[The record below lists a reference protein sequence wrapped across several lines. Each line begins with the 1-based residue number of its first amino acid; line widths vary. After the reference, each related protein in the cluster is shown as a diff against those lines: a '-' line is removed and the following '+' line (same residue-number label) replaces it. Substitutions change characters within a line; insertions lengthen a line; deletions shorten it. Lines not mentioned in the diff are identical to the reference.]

1 MTTNL
6 CELFVYLYC
15 LFLFLLHFLFGRW
28 MRYKH
33 VVAVVDATPCLHVY
47 RRNLQLGCW
56 FCCLLHGKYT
66 SPISYHADCLRYR
79 LIRCGLLRWSHYTA
93 WNLVR
98 PCFQK
103 LPKTF
108 VSNNIAFGVKII
120 SFNNATTHNICN
132 DLYNDGNDDDGDVD
146 NDGADVWFVQH
157 VRWLY
162 NGTEL
167 EADLFYVH
175 EGTINTYAMHFTVP
189 VPADVHDLEFSWQSL
204 TAYPVSFFI
213 SKQQQQHE
221 HHLSNTLSNFPTH
234 THIHTPIHMYNN
246 TRQGLPW
253 ESVDRQT
260 NINRTNRLNSRHKT
274 PFPTYISTSTPPTL
288 HEFITPQSGS
298 SYIKTLSHSV

>member
-56 FCCLLHGKYT
+56 FCRLLHGKYT

-120 SFNNATTHNICN
+120 SFNNATTTTTHTQYLQRLLQWRQRQWRRGCLICPTRS
-132 DLYNDGNDDDGDVD
+132 LVVQWHRIGSGFILRSRGN
-146 NDGADVWFVQH
+146 NKHIRNAFHRTGAGRCTRPRILLAKSHSLSGKFFSSQ
-157 VRWLY
+157 
-162 NGTEL
+162 NNSNNMN
-167 EADLFYVH
+167 
-175 EGTINTYAMHFTVP
+175 TIYQTHFQT
-189 VPADVHDLEFSWQSL
+189 
-204 TAYPVSFFI
+204 
-213 SKQQQQHE
+213 
-221 HHLSNTLSNFPTH
+221 FPHTH
-234 THIHTPIHMYNN
+234 THTHSHTY
-246 TRQGLPW
+246 
-253 ESVDRQT
+253 V
-260 NINRTNRLNSRHKT
+260 
-274 PFPTYISTSTPPTL
+274 
-288 HEFITPQSGS
+288 
-298 SYIKTLSHSV
+298 